1 MQNSYGSIYGMH
13 RFWWALIILIALGL
27 IFYVLDVQKKK
38 MKKKNPLEELKE
50 RLAKGKIS
58 RREFEDLKKYLKEFN

>member
-1 MQNSYGSIYGMH
+1 MQNSYVSIYGMH